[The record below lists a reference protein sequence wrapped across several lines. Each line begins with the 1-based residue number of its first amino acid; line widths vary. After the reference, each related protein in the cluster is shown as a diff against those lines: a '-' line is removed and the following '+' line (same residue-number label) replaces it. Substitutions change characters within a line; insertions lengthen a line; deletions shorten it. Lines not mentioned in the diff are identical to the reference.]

1 MKHGLYLFTQ
11 ELNEVLI
18 VTVREA
24 LGEMKRTYLKKITLF
39 NRIARYGLTMN
50 DGSFSEW
57 ETDPRQVEKSTEP
70 FDLRRAEVSK
80 TLSSLCIMRSMN
92 EVNATDMSEDHVRTY
107 RSVFMRFICWTA

>member
-1 MKHGLYLFTQ
+1 MKHDLQLFTQ

-24 LGEMKRTYLKKITLF
+24 LGEMRRTYLKKITLF
-39 NRIARYGLTMN
+39 NRIARYRQTMN

-57 ETDPRQVEKSTEP
+57 ETDLRHVEKSTEP

-80 TLSSLCIMRSMN
+80 TRSLN
-92 EVNATDMSEDHVRTY
+92 EVKATDMSEDHVRTF
-107 RSVFMRFICWTA
+107 RSVFMRFICWTV